1 MKFTYCAILIFLTIL
16 SSFIL
21 YAQED
26 LYIPQIN
33 VTAARVPSELEDTPE
48 NITVITKEEIEQ
60 MPAKNL
66 GEILKYIP
74 GMIFQENGG
83 PGSPGYPHIQ
93 GAEFRHIKVMI
104 DGIPLNS
111 ATERLTDLSLFGIE
125 SIERVEILKGAG
137 SALWGSALG
146 GVINIITKKP
156 KKSKKGEITL
166 SWAERNTAHF
176 SFKVNSY
183 KKPLGFFLSS
193 SIDHSKGFAPDTE
206 FSSGKFFLSSTI
218 SLKEAGKL
226 TVNAGLNQ
234 TARGLARFEDWGI
247 RTKERTKRGFGSL
260 SWTVYPKENL
270 EVKTSVWGTILS
282 MKLINEFLTLE
293 NPDIVR
299 DLYENRIGTSIQGI
313 ITPFNQNIFNLG
325 AEIEK
330 TYIKANDIPNIKDE
344 TIGAIFIHDIQNI
357 DNFTLSGG
365 IRWDS
370 SNDFGDQLNPA
381 FGLVYH
387 LRKLKTNLKGTV
399 ARGFSLP
406 PLSMKYY
413 EDPQHAPNPDLK
425 PERAW
430 IYQTSINSHPFD
442 FLTISAN
449 IFYSEIKDGLAPTIL
464 EDGRQKWVNIKKVE
478 RKGGELE
485 IMITPFKG
493 FNIIGGGVFNDVVN
507 KETNEVIEGIP
518 RLGYHLGIRYGKD
531 GFMAAL
537 YGRYIWYNIEG
548 ANDRKFIWDMHLQ
561 YRLPYLKN
569 RIDTYINIYNIL
581 DESLY
586 WSEYYPN
593 PGRYLEA
600 GIKFRF

>member
-1 MKFTYCAILIFLTIL
+1 
-16 SSFIL
+16 
-21 YAQED
+21 
-26 LYIPQIN
+26 
-33 VTAARVPSELEDTPE
+33 
-48 NITVITKEEIEQ
+48 
-60 MPAKNL
+60 
-66 GEILKYIP
+66 
-74 GMIFQENGG
+74 
-83 PGSPGYPHIQ
+83 
-93 GAEFRHIKVMI
+93 
-104 DGIPLNS
+104 
-111 ATERLTDLSLFGIE
+111 
-125 SIERVEILKGAG
+125 
-137 SALWGSALG
+137 
-146 GVINIITKKP
+146 
-156 KKSKKGEITL
+156 
-166 SWAERNTAHF
+166 
-176 SFKVNSY
+176 
-183 KKPLGFFLSS
+183 
-193 SIDHSKGFAPDTE
+193 
-206 FSSGKFFLSSTI
+206 
-218 SLKEAGKL
+218 
-226 TVNAGLNQ
+226 
-234 TARGLARFEDWGI
+234 
-247 RTKERTKRGFGSL
+247 
-260 SWTVYPKENL
+260 
-270 EVKTSVWGTILS
+270 
-282 MKLINEFLTLE
+282 
-293 NPDIVR
+293 
-299 DLYENRIGTSIQGI
+299 
-313 ITPFNQNIFNLG
+313 
-325 AEIEK
+325 
-330 TYIKANDIPNIKDE
+330 
-344 TIGAIFIHDIQNI
+344 
-357 DNFTLSGG
+357 
-365 IRWDS
+365 
-370 SNDFGDQLNPA
+370 
-381 FGLVYH
+381 
-387 LRKLKTNLKGTV
+387 
-399 ARGFSLP
+399 
-406 PLSMKYY
+406 MKYY

-430 IYQTSINSHPFD
+430 IYQTSINSHHFD